1 MDGEIG
7 VESDLGVGSNFWF
20 ELDLPIIDATKA
32 LQNTLSDG
40 IKKRVLV
47 IDDHPLGRKILQE
60 YMTNWGFE
68 SAACVDAEEGM
79 EMLNAMRKAGI
90 APDLVITDYI
100 MPGLNG
106 AQFIE
111 KLSHSPDFNA
121 IPVIL
126 LAQVS
131 NTGNDDITKVSD
143 RCVTVSKPFCIETIK
158 PALDKRLP
166 TTSSA
171 QTKLAS

>member
-1 MDGEIG
+1 
-7 VESDLGVGSNFWF
+7 
-20 ELDLPIIDATKA
+20 
-32 LQNTLSDG
+32 
-40 IKKRVLV
+40 
-47 IDDHPLGRKILQE
+47 PLGRKILQE

-79 EMLNAMRKAGI
+79 EMLIAMRKAGI

-111 KLSHSPDFNA
+111 KLNRSPDFNT

-171 QTKLAS
+171 QTRLAS